1 MVRRESKFRNRVS
14 GAVMAAFCAVIF
26 LGAEGKT
33 AIAQV
38 PAAENGGATSLI
50 KESLQLRV
58 GQSMF
63 VNTPDRLRRVYVSNP
78 DVLDSVTSNPHQIVV
93 TAKTP
98 GNATLI
104 LWDESGQSQ
113 AYQVAVNLDS
123 DALRT
128 ALKNALPQDNVQVE
142 VQRDQIALSGTVA
155 NQAAADEALD
165 ALAKRAADVFKTSV
179 AVITTIDSDREYFV
193 GQSGNLPSAITDDTG
208 TLLPMDRQH
217 AICNY
222 VVANEETLV
231 VPDIERDPRFADN
244 STIEQWN
251 MRFYAG
257 APLRAADGLII
268 GALCVLDPEPRALE
282 QNELAL
288 LETLAADVTA
298 TITPR
303 DAQVEAPV
311 KSPTEDASA
320 TVGQPIP
327 P

>member
-1 MVRRESKFRNRVS
+1 
-14 GAVMAAFCAVIF
+14 MAAFCAVIF

-155 NQAAADEALD
+155 NQAAADEAVK
-165 ALAKRAADVFKTSV
+165 LA
-179 AVITTIDSDREYFV
+179 
-193 GQSGNLPSAITDDTG
+193 GNFS
-208 TLLPMDRQH
+208 
-217 AICNY
+217 
-222 VVANEETLV
+222 
-231 VPDIERDPRFADN
+231 
-244 STIEQWN
+244 
-251 MRFYAG
+251 
-257 APLRAADGLII
+257 
-268 GALCVLDPEPRALE
+268 
-282 QNELAL
+282 
-288 LETLAADVTA
+288 
-298 TITPR
+298 
-303 DAQVEAPV
+303 
-311 KSPTEDASA
+311 
-320 TVGQPIP
+320 
-327 P
+327 